1 MTSSYQSTSF
11 QSSARP
17 VDTFVRQSTV
27 PLMKDDGFDELAKAL
42 SAVNPVLDFYT
53 KKTIEDEQAK
63 GMDIAIEESLDGFKD
78 VTKEFK
84 SINGEEAT
92 RQLIG
97 GSIFADRAFQKTK
110 AQLLGNNV
118 ESILTNSYSTTLING
133 KSLGEYSLDSEEYQ
147 NWLSTERD
155 KVVEKLDGIRSL
167 YVTEHFMPKLAAATE
182 SIASH
187 HIKENKNLKL
197 ENIKTLAIP
206 LVQNLMISPDS
217 LDEKLIIDYETTVNQ
232 LGITGKDRSD
242 IYKSIVSSIMEEAEG
257 RALLGDTEG
266 VNDILAI
273 AGKFPYGP
281 NGSLSLMDHPDFQK
295 KFNTIKRQVSAY
307 EYQNAKKYQIQ
318 KELAIDNEIEQGLKD
333 FNETGDASI
342 IEDLAQR
349 YPTKAKSILTT
360 ANVIDFKGRTSYLD
374 LRRDIQTNQYST
386 KNEAIVAIFDWLG
399 TVENSVQN
407 RDLSTKLLNY
417 VDKTFDGQYDI
428 VNRSL
433 RTLESRLS
441 GELKK
446 PNSGFWSDFTGQLNA
461 DGTKI
466 KNDLLIEA
474 SREFFD
480 WTETE
485 EGSKSTDLE
494 KERKGLDIIDKY
506 VKQAREKVPTF
517 EITSGVGN
525 TGETEG
531 KKSERQEQDMSDIQG
546 DANTNLEG
554 GAFTPSTPE
563 DIARER
569 KLDQTEKLN
578 EILKDTDKTKKIPQ
592 SKINQMLLGVGFKPE
607 EAKIMAAIAMAES
620 AGNPMIDTVKSG
632 LDPEKKNEFSIGLF
646 QLNMIDA
653 FLEERLKLFGIE
665 STDELYDPTVNVI
678 AAKRLFDQQGF
689 GAWSAYKNDSYKKF
703 LTD

>member
-197 ENIKTLAIP
+197 DNIKALAIP
-206 LVQNLMISPDS
+206 LVRNLMISPDS

-525 TGETEG
+525 AGETEG

>member
-1 MTSSYQSTSF
+1 M
-11 QSSARP
+11 A
-17 VDTFVRQSTV
+17 
-27 PLMKDDGFDELAKAL
+27 
-42 SAVNPVLDFYT
+42 AVNPVLDFYT
-53 KKTIEDEQAK
+53 KKTIEDEKAE
-63 GMDIAIEESLDGFKD
+63 GMDIAIEQSLNDFKD

-84 SINGEEAT
+84 KVNGEEAT

-118 ESILTNSYSTTLING
+118 ESILTNSYSTTLIDG
-133 KSLGEYSLDSEEYQ
+133 KSLAEFSLDSDEYQ

-197 ENIKTLAIP
+197 DNIKALAVP
-206 LVQNLMISPDS
+206 LVRNLMISPDS
-217 LDEKLIIDYETTVNQ
+217 LDEQLILDYETTVNQ
-232 LGITGKDRSD
+232 LGLPAKDRSD
-242 IYKSIVSSIMEEAEG
+242 INKSIVSSIMEEAEG
-257 RALLGDTEG
+257 RALLGDSEG
-266 VNDILAI
+266 VDDILAI

-281 NGSLSLMDHPDFQK
+281 NGRLTLIDHPDFQS
-295 KFNTIKRQVSAY
+295 KFNTIKRQVATY
-307 EYQNAKKYQIQ
+307 EYQNANRYKIQ
-318 KELAIDNEIEQGLKD
+318 KELAIDNEIEQGLRN
-333 FNETGDASI
+333 FNKTGDASI
-342 IEDLAQR
+342 VEGLAQK

-360 ANVIDFKGRTSYLD
+360 ANVLDFKGRNKYLD
-374 LRRDIQTNQYST
+374 LRRDIQTKQYGT
-386 KNEAIVAIFDWLG
+386 KNEAIVAIMDWVG
-399 TVENSVQN
+399 EVGNSVESRN
-407 RDLSTKLLNY
+407 LSEKLLNY

-428 VNRSL
+428 LNRSL

-446 PNSGFWSDFTGQLNA
+446 PNSGFWSDFTGQLNS

-517 EITSGVGN
+517 NITSGVGN
-525 TGETEG
+525 TEKNQE
-531 KKSERQEQDMSDIQG
+531 KKSERQEQDMSDIEG
-546 DANTNLEG
+546 DA
-554 GAFTPSTPE
+554 
-563 DIARER
+563 
-569 KLDQTEKLN
+569 
-578 EILKDTDKTKKIPQ
+578 
-592 SKINQMLLGVGFKPE
+592 
-607 EAKIMAAIAMAES
+607 
-620 AGNPMIDTVKSG
+620 
-632 LDPEKKNEFSIGLF
+632 
-646 QLNMIDA
+646 
-653 FLEERLKLFGIE
+653 
-665 STDELYDPTVNVI
+665 
-678 AAKRLFDQQGF
+678 
-689 GAWSAYKNDSYKKF
+689 
-703 LTD
+703 